1 MIKYVIYDKASLNI
15 LKEKEGFSTKKDAQI
30 QAEMDA
36 KVENI
41 KNFDIFVFDTDE
53 YNAEFDPDLAYQ
65 VFVD

>member
-1 MIKYVIYDKASLNI
+1 MIKYVIYDRTSLGI
-15 LKEKEGFSTKKDAQI
+15 LKEKEGFSTKEDAQT

-53 YNAEFDPDLAYQ
+53 YDAEFDPNLAYQ